1 MGLIDL
7 DIKREYRSFNNS
19 ITKDF
24 YIPILKESIIYRRA
38 VGFFSS
44 SSLAE
49 IGQGISELIKNG
61 GRLELIASPKL
72 SEMDIKAIELGYKM
86 KEQVIEECLFRE
98 LKSPTGVLESERLNY
113 LAYLIANGKL
123 DIKIALLK
131 SKNKIGIYH
140 EKLGIVEDKNCNK
153 IAFTGS
159 LNETANAMLVNYE
172 SIDVFTSWNDNER
185 VCDKILAFESIW
197 SDKEAGLEVMEFP
210 KVKKEI
216 IERYQKEK
224 LDLMLEEFESE
235 SPKDN
240 IEIICE
246 SKTPYIP
253 SKVKLYDYQ
262 LEAINNWSKSN
273 YKGIFDMATGTG
285 KTYTGIAAII
295 ELFEKMKGRLA
306 VVILCPYTHLVNQWV
321 EDLSIFNIEP
331 IVAYSES
338 KDRKYKAKIKDSV
351 IDYNIGITNFFCLI
365 TTNATYRNEVIQQQ
379 LLKIKDNALI
389 VVDEAHN
396 FGAEGLRVR
405 MLENFNYRLALSA
418 TLERHRDKI
427 GTEYLYSYFG
437 EKCIEY
443 PLERAIDEGKLT
455 QYYYYPIIIYL
466 TNEELE
472 KYKMITRDIGKNI
485 IKKKNGTIKLNKKGE
500 MLVLQRSRLVAGAI
514 NKIQMLKDVINQ
526 YKNDTHLLIYC
537 GATNVIDESDEVET
551 IRQIDCVTR
560 MLRKDLK
567 MKVEQF
573 TSRESNDER
582 NLIKKKYEEGEDI
595 QALVAIKCLDEGVNI
610 PKIKT
615 AFILASTT
623 NPKEY
628 VQRRGRVLRLCEGKV
643 YSNIYDFITLPR
655 DINSIRSYIEEEIR
669 NDRSLVLNEIRR
681 IYEFKRLAL
690 NSSIS
695 DSILYEIMEAYNLNY
710 DELLFN
716 KGV

>member
-295 ELFEKMKGRLA
+295 ELF
-306 VVILCPYTHLVNQWV
+306 
-321 EDLSIFNIEP
+321 
-331 IVAYSES
+331 
-338 KDRKYKAKIKDSV
+338 
-351 IDYNIGITNFFCLI
+351 
-365 TTNATYRNEVIQQQ
+365 
-379 LLKIKDNALI
+379 
-389 VVDEAHN
+389 
-396 FGAEGLRVR
+396 
-405 MLENFNYRLALSA
+405 
-418 TLERHRDKI
+418 
-427 GTEYLYSYFG
+427 
-437 EKCIEY
+437 
-443 PLERAIDEGKLT
+443 
-455 QYYYYPIIIYL
+455 
-466 TNEELE
+466 
-472 KYKMITRDIGKNI
+472 GKN
-485 IKKKNGTIKLNKKGE
+485 
-500 MLVLQRSRLVAGAI
+500 
-514 NKIQMLKDVINQ
+514 
-526 YKNDTHLLIYC
+526 
-537 GATNVIDESDEVET
+537 
-551 IRQIDCVTR
+551 
-560 MLRKDLK
+560 
-567 MKVEQF
+567 
-573 TSRESNDER
+573 ER
-582 NLIKKKYEEGEDI
+582 
-595 QALVAIKCLDEGVNI
+595 
-610 PKIKT
+610 
-615 AFILASTT
+615 
-623 NPKEY
+623 
-628 VQRRGRVLRLCEGKV
+628 
-643 YSNIYDFITLPR
+643 
-655 DINSIRSYIEEEIR
+655 
-669 NDRSLVLNEIRR
+669 
-681 IYEFKRLAL
+681 
-690 NSSIS
+690 SIS
-695 DSILYEIMEAYNLNY
+695 CCNIMSIYPFSKSM
-710 DELLFN
+710 
-716 KGV
+716 G